1 MAMFQSFLDGLSSK
15 QAQSK
20 ENQGTRKKER
30 KPGLEEAV
38 GRWAAL
44 AEKAHG
50 ASLTIQ
56 GP

>member
-1 MAMFQSFLDGLSSK
+1 MFQSFLDGLSSK